1 MLRRRLVLFYHI
13 HLCQRLDER
22 LEGGWDIQGSKHT
35 KSVYPALLP
44 LEILGFANKGHI
56 ALCRVQDSGTAV
68 GGGGFRCHL
77 RRDLHT
83 LVSKVQKY
91 SLGYRKQYANYT
103 DGYKH
108 ASRCGY
114 VVLKWVMG
122 FIAVFSITF
131 LCVTFFHKSNR
142 GWYSRKTSIPKR
154 MCPTGPYWH
163 PKAVGMVSAV

>member
-1 MLRRRLVLFYHI
+1 MVCPHLTHVHSGERKRLPWVRDKFYLVHGSEVIFNVSVLGYFFYRCSMLRRRLVL

-22 LEGGWDIQGSKHT
+22 LEGVWDIQGSKHT
-35 KSVYPALLP
+35 KSVYPALP

-77 RRDLHT
+77 RHDLHT
-83 LVSKVQKY
+83 LVSKGMRYMYHVQKY

-114 VVLKWVMG
+114 VVLK
-122 FIAVFSITF
+122 
-131 LCVTFFHKSNR
+131 
-142 GWYSRKTSIPKR
+142 
-154 MCPTGPYWH
+154 
-163 PKAVGMVSAV
+163 

>member
-22 LEGGWDIQGSKHT
+22 LEGVWDIQGSKHT

-68 GGGGFRCHL
+68 RGGGFCCHL
-77 RRDLHT
+77 RHDLHT
-83 LVSKVQKY
+83 LVSKGMRYMDHVQKY
-91 SLGYRKQYANYT
+91 SLGYRNQYANYT

-108 ASRCGY
+108 
-114 VVLKWVMG
+114 V
-122 FIAVFSITF
+122 
-131 LCVTFFHKSNR
+131 
-142 GWYSRKTSIPKR
+142 
-154 MCPTGPYWH
+154 
-163 PKAVGMVSAV
+163 